1 MSARIGWRACPRS
14 QRERES
20 WALYAASLILLVFYK
35 VSDQKLRGRAYTG
48 TLGGKREWQHLFSRK
63 PKRPR
68 KQHRGRLH
76 SITRSLLFSL
86 SFQKTLPASSQLPF
100 FPFSRF
106 RKRYDE
112 EKRSFIL
119 FFWRGACCPL
129 RRTGGLYISFPLSVH
144 RDDLTS
150 PI

>member
-14 QRERES
+14 QRERERES

-35 VSDQKLRGRAYTG
+35 VSDQKLRGRAYTC

-76 SITRSLLFSL
+76 SITRSLLFSSLL
-86 SFQKTLPASSQLPF
+86 SLFKRRCQLLLSCHFSHLVVSEKIWWREKKFYFIFLEGSVLPAS
-100 FPFSRF
+100 
-106 RKRYDE
+106 
-112 EKRSFIL
+112 
-119 FFWRGACCPL
+119 
-129 RRTGGLYISFPLSVH
+129 TH
-144 RDDLTS
+144 RWAIYFVS
-150 PI
+150 A